1 MKARPDPSL
10 STSGQVIFEA
20 LRDDVIF
27 GRLHPRER
35 LIEAELVVR
44 FGSHRAAVR
53 EALAAL
59 ERIGLVERQRN
70 KGASVRD
77 LKPEQV
83 EQLYAVRLLLET
95 AAAGAIALPLAPEML
110 DELIAIQRDHER
122 AVADNDLRRIF
133 DLNNRFHRLLHAQSG
148 NPVLVE
154 MIEQCATRALTVR
167 FHPYMDRAFL
177 ERVCRD
183 HWAMIEACRDRD
195 RARLVELVRGH
206 LPLAKDRYLDT
217 YADLP
222 LAGDAART
230 AEAERSDSRGTM
242 EQTWKHATD
251 QRMSDGQDV

>member
-1 MKARPDPSL
+1 MNARPEASL
-10 STSGQVIFEA
+10 STSGQGIFEA
-20 LRDDVIF
+20 LRDDIIF

-35 LIEAELVVR
+35 LIEADLVTR

-59 ERIGLVERQRN
+59 EQAGLVERQRN

-77 LKPEQV
+77 LKPEHV
-83 EQLYAVRLLLET
+83 EQLYAVRVLLET
-95 AAAGAIALPLAPEML
+95 TAAGAIALPLAPGAL
-110 DELIAIQRDHER
+110 DEMVAIQRDHER

-133 DLNNRFHRLLHAQSG
+133 DLNNRFHRHLYAQSG

-154 MIEQCATRALTVR
+154 LIEQCATRALTVR

-183 HWAMIEACRDRD
+183 HWAMIEACKERD
-195 RARLVELVRGH
+195 RARLIALVRGH

-222 LAGDAART
+222 TAGDAAT
-230 AEAERSDSRGTM
+230 DDGAERPGFRDT
-242 EQTWKHATD
+242 TD
-251 QRMSDGQDV
+251 KRMGDGQDLRRG

>member
-1 MKARPDPSL
+1 MKARPDSSL
-10 STSGQVIFEA
+10 SVSGQGIFEA
-20 LRDDVIF
+20 LRDDIIF

-35 LIEAELVVR
+35 LIEVDLVVR

-59 ERIGLVERQRN
+59 ERVGLVERQRN

-95 AAAGAIALPLAPEML
+95 AAAGAIALPLAPGALAEM
-110 DELIAIQRDHER
+110 IAIQRDHER

-133 DLNNRFHRLLHAQSG
+133 DLNNRFHRHLYAQSG

-183 HWAMIEACRDRD
+183 HWAMIEACADRD
-195 RARLVELVRGH
+195 RARLVGLVRDH

-222 LAGDAART
+222 PAGETAPAAAAGRFDPRDTMDERT
-230 AEAERSDSRGTM
+230 
-242 EQTWKHATD
+242 
-251 QRMSDGQDV
+251 SDGQDLRRG

>member
-1 MKARPDPSL
+1 MKARQDPSL

-77 LKPEQV
+77 LKPERV

-95 AAAGAIALPLAPEML
+95 AAARAIALPLAPEAL
-110 DELIAIQRDHER
+110 DELIGIQRDHER

-133 DLNNRFHRLLHAQSG
+133 ELNNRFHRHLHAQSG

-154 MIEQCATRALTVR
+154 MIELCATRALTVR

-183 HWAMIEACRDRD
+183 HWAMIEACKGRDS
-195 RARLVELVRGH
+195 AGLVELVRGH
-206 LPLAKDRYLDT
+206 IPLAKDRYLDT

-222 LAGDAART
+222 ST
-230 AEAERSDSRGTM
+230 AEPADAGRFESRGTS
-242 EQTWKHATD
+242 KHATE
-251 QRMSDGQDV
+251 QRASDGQDV